1 MAEKTVLPLLALRD
15 IVVFPHMVVPLFV
28 GRKKSV
34 AALDTAMPR
43 DRKIFLAAQ
52 RVAKV
57 QDPEPADIHTVGT
70 IGTII
75 QLLRLPDSTVKVLV
89 EGHQRA
95 VILSYTEAK
104 DHFEVEVEL
113 VEDDDS
119 EVLEAEALTRAVKA
133 AFEAY
138 AKLSKKIPPEIVMS
152 LSALEEPGRLAD
164 TVVTHLPLKMPDRQ
178 AMLELF
184 SPLERLERLLQLVQ
198 AETEI
203 LLVEKKIKGRVR
215 RSMEKSQRD
224 YYLNEQMQAIQKE
237 LGEKDEFRSE
247 LNDLVEKAKEKKLPE
262 EALDRFDRE
271 LNKLRMMSPMSAEA
285 TVVRNYLDWIL
296 ALPWLE
302 YKQEQVDVSE
312 AERILDED
320 HYGLEKPKE
329 RILEYLAVHTLT
341 ESLKGP
347 ILCLVGPPG
356 TGKTSLA
363 RSVARATSRDYIRLS
378 LGGVRDEAEIRGH
391 RRTYIGALPG
401 RIIQSLRKVG
411 SSNPVFL
418 LDEVDKM
425 TVDFRGDPS
434 AALLEVLDPE
444 QNSTFSDHYMDLD
457 YDLSKVMFITTA
469 NYREGI
475 PLPLQDR
482 MEIIE
487 LSGYTETDK
496 LEIAKGFLVPKQ
508 IEANGIGGTAVI
520 FADKAIQAVI
530 RYYTRESGVRNL
542 EREIASICRKIARD
556 FIANGKSADAK
567 YQVTANAVKKYLG
580 RQRFKHGKVD
590 EADAIGV
597 CQGLA
602 VTAVGGDLMGVEAS
616 VVPAADR
623 QAGRLAITG
632 LVQKVME
639 ESGHAALTY
648 IRSRARALG
657 ISTEMFQNVDIHV
670 HIPEGAI
677 PKDGPSAGIT
687 MATAMVS
694 ALAKLP
700 VRADVA
706 MTGEIT
712 LRGRVLPIGGLKQKL
727 IAAHRGGIKKVI
739 IPADNEKDLPDVP
752 AAVRR
757 GLEIVPVEHMDD
769 VLLHALAVNPGKLFQ
784 SENTP
789 ENGMRLEEEDLT
801 DRAPV

>member
-34 AALDTAMPR
+34 SALDTAMPR

-52 RVAKV
+52 KVAKV

-95 VILSYTEAK
+95 VIQSYTDTK
-104 DHFEVEVEL
+104 DHFEVEVE
-113 VEDDDS
+113 VIEDEGDD
-119 EVLEAEALTRAVKA
+119 VMEAEALIRAVKS

-152 LSALEEPGRLAD
+152 VSSLEDAGRLSD

-184 SPLERLERLLQLVQ
+184 GAVERLERLLQLLQ

-237 LGEKDEFRSE
+237 LGEKDEFRNE
-247 LNDLVEKAKEKKLPE
+247 LAELEEKAKERKLPP
-262 EALDRFDRE
+262 EALERFERE

-285 TVVRNYLDWIL
+285 TVVRNYLDWL
-296 ALPWLE
+296 LSLPWLE
-302 YKQEQVDVSE
+302 YKAEQVDVNE

-341 ESLKGP
+341 EILRGP

-363 RSVARATSRDYIRLS
+363 RSIARATDRDYVRLS

-444 QNSTFSDHYMDLD
+444 QNSTFADHYLDLD
-457 YDLSKVMFITTA
+457 
-469 NYREGI
+469 
-475 PLPLQDR
+475 
-482 MEIIE
+482 
-487 LSGYTETDK
+487 
-496 LEIAKGFLVPKQ
+496 
-508 IEANGIGGTAVI
+508 
-520 FADKAIQAVI
+520 
-530 RYYTRESGVRNL
+530 
-542 EREIASICRKIARD
+542 
-556 FIANGKSADAK
+556 
-567 YQVTANAVKKYLG
+567 
-580 RQRFKHGKVD
+580 
-590 EADAIGV
+590 
-597 CQGLA
+597 
-602 VTAVGGDLMGVEAS
+602 
-616 VVPAADR
+616 
-623 QAGRLAITG
+623 
-632 LVQKVME
+632 
-639 ESGHAALTY
+639 
-648 IRSRARALG
+648 
-657 ISTEMFQNVDIHV
+657 
-670 HIPEGAI
+670 
-677 PKDGPSAGIT
+677 
-687 MATAMVS
+687 
-694 ALAKLP
+694 
-700 VRADVA
+700 
-706 MTGEIT
+706 
-712 LRGRVLPIGGLKQKL
+712 
-727 IAAHRGGIKKVI
+727 
-739 IPADNEKDLPDVP
+739 
-752 AAVRR
+752 
-757 GLEIVPVEHMDD
+757 
-769 VLLHALAVNPGKLFQ
+769 
-784 SENTP
+784 
-789 ENGMRLEEEDLT
+789 
-801 DRAPV
+801 